1 MKFDILHTNDV
12 HSNINNMSKAGHY
25 IKTIREQNENTLLV
39 DGGDMITGEF
49 QFEHLKG
56 KVEREI
62 VNYLKYDV
70 VTLGN
75 HDFDNGVEFLK
86 EHMNKI
92 ESPYVLSNMIDCGDY
107 IGDYFHIYTIEKS
120 GVKFGFMSL
129 ILPYV
134 QTILKEYE
142 NLRFIEVEYYKN
154 MIERLKARDVDV
166 IIALNHQGLDRD
178 IELAEMNLGIDVII
192 GAHSHTEIDQTYK
205 VNNTLIAQTGC
216 FAKNIGHIKLQV
228 KDKKVIDLNSSLI
241 NLDDYKSEDVVL
253 KKLIDDS
260 LKEVEELGN
269 IVYGSTSTVL
279 EGRRELTTTVS
290 TNLGALVCD
299 SYIYQAK
306 KLGFDA
312 QISLINSRGIRQ
324 SIQPGVITK
333 RDLYNVLPF
342 GKKLLVCEVSG
353 KDLILAL
360 SNQYIE
366 MQTSNINIRK
376 HTDNS
381 RSFFEQDKKTP
392 IDKNKLYTVVTIDYL
407 YDHEQFT
414 MLQNG
419 QLLKFDIGL
428 DIDAVANYIKSLGSE
443 LNYQSNYMVEVD
455 EV

>member
-1 MKFDILHTNDV
+1 MKFDILHTNDI
-12 HSNINNMSKAGHY
+12 HSNINNMSKAAHY
-25 IKTIREQNENTLLV
+25 IEQVRSQHENTLLV

-86 EHMNKI
+86 EHMNQI
-92 ESPYVLSNMIDCGDY
+92 NSPYVVSNMVDNGDY
-107 IGDYFHIYTIEKS
+107 IGDYYHIYTIEKG

-134 QTILKEYE
+134 QIILKQYDQ
-142 NLRFIEVEYYKN
+142 LRFIEVEYYKN
-154 MIERLKARDVDV
+154 IVDRLKAKGADV

-178 IELAEMNLGIDVII
+178 IELAEMDLGIDVII
-192 GAHSHTEIDQTYK
+192 GAHSHTEIDKTYK

-228 KDKKVIDLNSSLI
+228 TDKKVIDINSRLI
-241 NLDDYKSEDVVL
+241 NLNQYEQVDRNL
-253 KKLIDDS
+253 QALINDS
-260 LKEVEELGN
+260 TAEVEDLGN

-279 EGRRELTTTVS
+279 EGRRELTTKVS
-290 TNLGALVCD
+290 TNLGTLVCD
-299 SYIYQAK
+299 SYIYQAQ
-306 KLGFDA
+306 KLGFNP
-312 QISLINSRGIRQ
+312 QFSIINSRGIRQ
-324 SIQPGVITK
+324 SIEPGLITK

-342 GKKLLVCEVSG
+342 GKKLLVCEVLGS
-353 KDLILAL
+353 DLIEAL

-366 MQTSNINIRK
+366 MQTANINIRK
-376 HTDNS
+376 HADST
-381 RSFFEQDKKTP
+381 RTFYEQDKQTP
-392 IDKNKLYTVVTIDYL
+392 IDENKLYTLVTIDYI
-407 YDHEQFT
+407 YEHEQFK

-419 QLLKFDIGL
+419 QLLNADIGL
-428 DIDAVANYIKSLGSE
+428 DIDVVASYIKSLGSE
-443 LNYQSNYMVEVD
+443 LNYQSNFMVEID